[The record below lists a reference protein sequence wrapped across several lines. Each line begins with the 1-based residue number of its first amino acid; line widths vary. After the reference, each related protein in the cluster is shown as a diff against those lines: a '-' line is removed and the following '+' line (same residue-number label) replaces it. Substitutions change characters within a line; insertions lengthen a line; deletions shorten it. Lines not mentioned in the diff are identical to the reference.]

1 MKYLLILN
9 PGSRGGKGRL
19 LWSWLEDRLRDSFT
33 LRRAVT
39 SSPEDA
45 FRLAAG
51 AAPDEIP
58 VAVGGDGTINAVLD
72 GVLSS
77 GRPDPALAV
86 FYAGTSPD
94 FCRFNGVPTDP
105 EGALRA
111 LLAAKSVPRD
121 AVRITYHGYDGS
133 PRTAHFGCSCN
144 IGLGGAVARRANAL
158 RRTLGDTLGT
168 GFAVTAAVATKK
180 PVDIVLTLDGEEYPL
195 RAVDNLT
202 VAKNPLIASGLKLD
216 LDLRPDDG
224 RLCALAVHGRGRLGL
239 LSLVPSFYS
248 GKIARDPSVFLR
260 FCAKVVA
267 SSQEPCELEL
277 DGDPRGLLPADIT
290 LLPRSYKLIGGAA

>member
-9 PGSRGGKGRL
+9 PGSRGGRGRL
-19 LWSWLEDRLRDSFT
+19 LWPRLEEGLRDSFV
-33 LRRAVT
+33 LRRKITA
-39 SSPEDA
+39 SPEDA

-51 AAPDEIP
+51 AAPDEVP

-72 GVLSS
+72 GILSS
-77 GRPDPALAV
+77 GHPDPVMAV

-94 FCRFNGVPTDP
+94 FCLFNGVPTDP

-121 AVRITYHGYDGS
+121 AVRINYRAYDG
-133 PRTAHFGCSCN
+133 PTRTAHFGCSCN
-144 IGLGGAVARRANAL
+144 IGLGGSVARRANAL
-158 RRTLGDTLGT
+158 RRTLGDALGT
-168 GFAVTAAVATKK
+168 GLAVTAAVAVKK
-180 PVDIVLTLDGEEYPL
+180 PVDIVLTLDGHGYSL

-239 LSLVPSFYS
+239 LSLLPSFYS
-248 GKIARDPSVFLR
+248 GKVTRDLSVFLR
-260 FCAKVVA
+260 FCSKVAA
-267 SSQEPCELEL
+267 SSQEPCELEF

-290 LLPRSYKLIGGAA
+290 LLPRSYRLIGGAA